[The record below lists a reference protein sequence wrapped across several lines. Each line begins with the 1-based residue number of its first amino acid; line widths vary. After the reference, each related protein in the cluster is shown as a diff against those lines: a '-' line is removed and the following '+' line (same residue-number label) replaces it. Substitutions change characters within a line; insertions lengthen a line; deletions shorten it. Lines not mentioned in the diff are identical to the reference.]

1 MMRPRGATLAF
12 GFAAALASACALAL
26 APAHVGKDRPI
37 TREWKCE
44 SGRVLLV
51 NFNPRR
57 SKKIAWVTYGGNR
70 AEVRRVPAD
79 SGVAYAS
86 KDGAVKWHEQ
96 GNEGMIQFAGVI
108 DKPVQCTLVKP
119 EAKKK

>member
-1 MMRPRGATLAF
+1 MGARRATRTF
-12 GFAAALASACALAL
+12 GFAAALASAAAIAQ

-37 TREWKCE
+37 TTEWKCE

-57 SKKIAWVTYGGNR
+57 SRKVAWVTYGGNR

-86 KDGAVKWHEQ
+86 KDGTVKWHEK
-96 GNEGMIQFAGVI
+96 GDEGVVEFAGVI
-108 DKPVQCTLVKP
+108 DRPVQCTFVKP

>member
-1 MMRPRGATLAF
+1 MGAQRSVFAIGL
-12 GFAAALASACALAL
+12 AAALASVAAIAQ

-70 AEVRRVPAD
+70 AEVHRVPAAT
-79 SGVAYAS
+79 GVAYAS
-86 KDGAVKWHEQ
+86 KDGNVKWHEK
-96 GNEGMIQFAGVI
+96 GDEGVVEFVGVI
-108 DKPVQCTLVKP
+108 DKPVQCTFVKP
-119 EAKKK
+119 ELKKK